1 MTPNNKKLQVEGNP
15 NLYRDKYSGAI
26 LNFNLQEIKLSKEK
40 RKDKQKI
47 NILETE
53 IVSLKK
59 EINEI
64 KGLISNLIQEI
75 KK

>member
-1 MTPNNKKLQVEGNP
+1 MSNKKIQVEGNP

-26 LNFNLQEIKLSKEK
+26 LNYNLQEIKLSKQN

-47 NILETE
+47 
-53 IVSLKK
+53 VSL
-59 EINEI
+59 ENTVNELKSDI
-64 KGLISNLIQEI
+64 TEMKTLLNNLIQEI

>member
-1 MTPNNKKLQVEGNP
+1 MNNKKLQVEGNP

-47 NILETE
+47 NILESE
-53 IVSLKK
+53 VGSLKK

-64 KGLISNLIQEI
+64 KGLINNLIQEI